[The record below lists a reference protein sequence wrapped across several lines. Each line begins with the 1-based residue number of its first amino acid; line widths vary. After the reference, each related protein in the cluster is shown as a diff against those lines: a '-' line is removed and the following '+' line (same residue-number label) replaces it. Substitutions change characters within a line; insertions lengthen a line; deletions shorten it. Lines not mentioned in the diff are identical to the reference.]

1 MVPECKPEWN
11 REAITVFFRL
21 PSLMA
26 ADKSCPLLQPSFSM
40 LFFAGTR
47 LKKVIT
53 GLEESLDI
61 KTKESE
67 HLQSLVTKMEATPG
81 QDEMNKVQITDLK
94 GELAK
99 SEETLKFRTE
109 ELLQVKKE
117 LRHWLLQFQLWHFSK
132 VTGQFINTN
141 IKKHYKYIR

>member
-1 MVPECKPEWN
+1 MG
-11 REAITVFFRL
+11 
-21 PSLMA
+21 
-26 ADKSCPLLQPSFSM
+26 ADCQISVISQYIYY
-40 LFFAGTR
+40 FFAGTR

-81 QDEMNKVQITDLK
+81 QDEMNKVQIADLK
-94 GELAK
+94 GELGK

-117 LRHWLLQFQLWHFSK
+117 LRHSDPKLKILFGKSTISGHKIFS
-132 VTGQFINTN
+132 
-141 IKKHYKYIR
+141 

>member
-1 MVPECKPEWN
+1 MNCLEYLVC
-11 REAITVFFRL
+11 ITLKSVCYFFT
-21 PSLMA
+21 
-26 ADKSCPLLQPSFSM
+26 
-40 LFFAGTR
+40 GTR

-117 LRHWLLQFQLWHFSK
+117 LRHSDPKLKILFGKSTISDHKRLS
-132 VTGQFINTN
+132 
-141 IKKHYKYIR
+141 

>member
-1 MVPECKPEWN
+1 MLISLELN
-11 REAITVFFRL
+11 SL
-21 PSLMA
+21 PG
-26 ADKSCPLLQPSFSM
+26 SCVQCVLNNSDHDNNFKNCQISVISHYVCY
-40 LFFAGTR
+40 FFAGTR

-117 LRHWLLQFQLWHFSK
+117 LRHSDPKLKILFGKSTISSHKIFS
-132 VTGQFINTN
+132 
-141 IKKHYKYIR
+141 

>member
-1 MVPECKPEWN
+1 MSN
-11 REAITVFFRL
+11 L
-21 PSLMA
+21 SN
-26 ADKSCPLLQPSFSM
+26 KSVCY
-40 LFFAGTR
+40 FFAGTR

-117 LRHWLLQFQLWHFSK
+117 LRHSDPKFKKSIRKVNHFKS
-132 VTGQFINTN
+132 QNIFINLAISTK
-141 IKKHYKYIR
+141 IYA

>member
-1 MVPECKPEWN
+1 M
-11 REAITVFFRL
+11 I
-21 PSLMA
+21 
-26 ADKSCPLLQPSFSM
+26 
-40 LFFAGTR
+40 FFAGTR

-117 LRHWLLQFQLWHFSK
+117 LRHSDPKLKILFENSTISGHKIFS
-132 VTGQFINTN
+132 
-141 IKKHYKYIR
+141 

>member
-1 MVPECKPEWN
+1 
-11 REAITVFFRL
+11 
-21 PSLMA
+21 
-26 ADKSCPLLQPSFSM
+26 M

-81 QDEMNKVQITDLK
+81 QDEMNKVRNI
-94 GELAK
+94 
-99 SEETLKFRTE
+99 
-109 ELLQVKKE
+109 
-117 LRHWLLQFQLWHFSK
+117 WLF
-132 VTGQFINTN
+132 
-141 IKKHYKYIR
+141 

>member
-1 MVPECKPEWN
+1 MSN
-11 REAITVFFRL
+11 L
-21 PSLMA
+21 SN
-26 ADKSCPLLQPSFSM
+26 KSVCY
-40 LFFAGTR
+40 FFAGTR

-117 LRHWLLQFQLWHFSK
+117 LRHSDPKFKILFRKSTISGHKIFSWIFQCQQRLNLGCLHQTK
-132 VTGQFINTN
+132 VL
-141 IKKHYKYIR
+141 